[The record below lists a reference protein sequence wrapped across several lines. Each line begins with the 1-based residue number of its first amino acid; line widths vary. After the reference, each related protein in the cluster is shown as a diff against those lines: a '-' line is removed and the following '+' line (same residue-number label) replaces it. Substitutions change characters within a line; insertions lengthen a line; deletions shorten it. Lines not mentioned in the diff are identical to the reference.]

1 MESLSN
7 MHFNLRYL
15 ILLIAVSSSMASIS
29 QKETEKEITF
39 ISTKIDS
46 IDLQREKLLV
56 KLEELK
62 LNKIQDDLSAVGN
75 PICSE
80 EIEIIYHK
88 AMILGYNENH
98 EQAQWVSHIV
108 LPDVEEGNVSRTNNF
123 RKDELV
129 TSRTASKADYWYSG
143 YDRGHLAPSAD
154 FRWSKTALSESYFY
168 SNMAPQLP
176 ELNREKWAE
185 LENAI
190 REYVIENKIQVY
202 VVTGGILN
210 DSLPRMQNKGRENEV
225 SIPGFFYKVIL
236 DNYNHRGIGFVMPNG
251 NCNYPIM
258 SYAISIDSVE
268 ALTGINFFSKIKDE
282 DLTEQ
287 KVDIDIWQLGTKKGN
302 VTPLNPTTLE
312 KGMINSVQAQYNI
325 GTKSTVC
332 GTVVST
338 KYSEKSGATFL
349 NLDNKFPNQIFSAT
363 IWKDNR
369 ANFSYIPEVELKD
382 RKVCITGNI
391 TNNKGTPTMNI
402 SNEKSIKI
410 ITEEN
415 EGNQ

>member
-1 MESLSN
+1 MERMSN
-7 MHFNLRYL
+7 MYFHFRYL
-15 ILLIAVSSSMASIS
+15 ILFIAVSSSMSSIS
-29 QKETEKEITF
+29 QTETEKEIKF

-46 IDLQREKLLV
+46 IDLQRDKLLV
-56 KLEELK
+56 QLEELK
-62 LNKIQDDLSAVGN
+62 FNKIQDDLSAVGN

-80 EIEIIYHK
+80 DVEVIYHK

-108 LPDVEEGNVSRTNNF
+108 LPDVEKGNVSRTNNF
-123 RKDELV
+123 RKDSLV
-129 TSRTASKADYWYSG
+129 TSGTASKADYWYSG

-176 ELNREKWAE
+176 DLNREKWAE
-185 LENAI
+185 LENTI
-190 REYVIENKIQVY
+190 REYVIENKMQVY
-202 VVTGGILN
+202 VVTGGVLN
-210 DSLPRMQNKGRENEV
+210 DSLPRMLNKGRENTV
-225 SIPGFFYKVIL
+225 SIPSFFYKVIL
-236 DNYNHRGIGFVMPNG
+236 DNFNHRSIGFVMPNG

-268 ALTGINFFSKIKDE
+268 ALTGLNFFSKIKDE
-282 DLTEQ
+282 GLIEQ
-287 KVDIDIWQLGTKKGN
+287 QLDINIWQSGTKKGD
-302 VTPLNPTTLE
+302 VIPINPITLE
-312 KGMINSVQAQYNI
+312 KGMINTVQAQYNI

-349 NLDNKFPNQIFSAT
+349 NLDKKFPNQIFSVT
-363 IWKDNR
+363 IWKDSR
-369 ANFSYIPEVELKD
+369 ANFSYIPEIELQD
-382 RKVCITGNI
+382 RKVCITGKI
-391 TNNKGTPTMNI
+391 ENNKGTPTMNI
-402 SNEKSIKI
+402 STEKSINI

-415 EGNQ
+415 E